1 MALDDDIRVLS
12 GVRLFEDLTQEQLR
26 LLAFG
31 AENIRLMKGR
41 DLYRE
46 ETAADCAYV
55 VSHGLLGLYRTVDGE
70 RQVFAQAGSGAVLD
84 EMALLTHVRRQ
95 IGAVAEEDSE
105 VIRVN
110 RVLFRRILEE
120 FPEVAV
126 RLHEKLAAKFT
137 DLADEII
144 RLKPRFDD

>member
-120 FPEVAV
+120 YPEVADQL
-126 RLHEKLAAKFT
+126 RQRISADLQDLIAKIEGLAS
-137 DLADEII
+137 
-144 RLKPRFDD
+144 RFAG